1 MGSTLAYDM
10 GTPNPPYTRRVDII
24 GQGMV
29 QVYEEDYG
37 YRDTI

>member
-1 MGSTLAYDM
+1 YPGWLLWGY
-10 GTPNPPYTRRVDII
+10 GGPHNI

-37 YRDTI
+37 YRDTIWER